1 MLTVIAPNVVKAVDT
16 LSWYSDDLGVI
27 PSNRS
32 LTAGETISGYR
43 RVIVRSSTQNTG
55 RYIAKWCVFLDG
67 QPITGISYQSDFKT
81 PEPAATYPVF
91 VNYERGVVS
100 RSPDNQ
106 TSAGCWNTV
115 SLDRSYGFDITLNTT
130 TWSNGS
136 HSFVIEATT
145 DDNTTHTKSV
155 TVTSTNVEPT
165 VQWITNAPIQAA
177 DTIALTARI
186 TPTANRIVKI
196 CLARDGSTIEA
207 SELTRFTGDT
217 RYGGSPGGPGGT
229 FGSTV
234 GGCDIFEWSQG
245 SWPPGLS
252 IVTNLSIS
260 LKTATWAEVPT
271 KITLTIFESI
281 GRSYSTDLVFDLSLP
296 SPLLAVNE
304 NSGSTWKLNASLKTT
319 FSSSGADVNQ
329 ICATLDG
336 SINSAL
342 EVSDCLVGSAA
353 KAFASKG
360 TFSLQTSQITNGSH
374 TLRIVATDRFG
385 RTGTSTFQFSVDN
398 KPVLSVYKKDQSA
411 LREATELTTIFST
424 SGSDVSEVCAS
435 IDGVQTAVVQFNGCS
450 TGNDARIF
458 ITSGVITL
466 RTHLL
471 ENGSHTLKLITT
483 DIDGRKGTST
493 FEFLSDNTKPLLAP
507 TGVSSGSTINGRIVI
522 TPNGSISPLM
532 RSAKIADVCVTGP
545 STASTCGNT
554 QHNVNTACYP
564 QGEHA
569 ISIAATDSYGLST
582 TNKYQVTIANPLPA
596 IATLKA
602 KTNEPAWSD
611 NSISGEVTFKQSY
624 GCSYKIQLSA
634 SNRKSVTYLG
644 TPSSDS
650 VIKRLSNLKP
660 STKYT
665 AKITVLA
672 QRGLR
677 IKFISFITPA
687 IPPRPKIRSTNSS
700 SGQGIPNV
708 EGKRLDLALDYLEN
722 KGFTASYTYARNCSD
737 YGLRAGL
744 FGIQDFV
751 NWVVVSQSGRN
762 LYACKYR

>member
-16 LSWYSDDLGVI
+16 LSWYSSDRDL
-27 PSNRS
+27 NN
-32 LTAGETISGYR
+32 GETVTGYQ
-43 RVIVRSSTQNTG
+43 RVIVTSSTRYTN
-55 RYIAKWCVFLDG
+55 RYIARWCIYLDG
-67 QPITGISYQSDFKT
+67 QPISGISYQSDFKT
-81 PEPAATYPVF
+81 PEPGLSSPAQIY
-91 VNYERGVVS
+91 YGRGVVS
-100 RSPDNQ
+100 RNAVNQ
-106 TSAGCWNTV
+106 TSEGCWNTI
-115 SLDRSYGFDITLNTT
+115 SEDQSFGFDITLNTT
-130 TWSNGS
+130 TWSNAS
-136 HSFVIEATT
+136 HDFVIEATA

-155 TVTSTNVEPT
+155 TVTSANVEPT
-165 VQWITNAPIQAA
+165 VQWTTTAPVSAA

-186 TPTANRIVKI
+186 TPSANRIVKI

-229 FGSTV
+229 FGSAV

-260 LKTATWAEVPT
+260 LKTATWAEIPT

-281 GRSYSTDLVFDLSLP
+281 GRSYSTDLVFDPSLP
-296 SPLLAVNE
+296 LPLLAVNE

-336 SINSAL
+336 STNSAL

-398 KPVLSVYKKDQSA
+398 KPVLSVYKKDLSA
-411 LREATELTTIFST
+411 LREAAELTTTFST

-435 IDGVQTAVVQFNGCS
+435 IDGVQTAVVQVNGCS
-450 TGNDARIF
+450 TGNAARIF

-471 ENGSHTLKLITT
+471 ENGSHTLNLTTT
-483 DIDGRKGTST
+483 DVDGRKGAST
-493 FEFLSDNTKPLLAP
+493 FEFVSDNTKPLLAP
-507 TGVSSGSTINGRIVI
+507 TGVSSGSTINGRISI

-532 RSAKIADVCVTGP
+532 RSAKIADVCVIGP

-564 QGEHA
+564 QGEHD

-582 TNKYQVTIANPLPA
+582 TNKYQVTTANPLPA

-634 SNRKSVTYLG
+634 SNHKSVTYSG

-660 STKYT
+660 STKYI
-665 AKITVLA
+665 AKITVIA

-677 IKFISFITPA
+677 IKSISFITPA
-687 IPPRPKIRSTNSS
+687 IPPRPKINNTNNS
-700 SGQGIPNV
+700 SGQYIPNV
-708 EGKRLDLALDYLEN
+708 EGKRLDLALAYLEN
-722 KGFTASYTYARNCSD
+722 KGFTASYSYARNCSD

-744 FGIQDFV
+744 FGIQDFA
-751 NWVVVSQSGRN
+751 NWVVVMQSGRN